1 MTTPFSLFADAVLAR
16 PEQIFLSLPAAAK
29 LDYAP
34 GGQQIAYGALA
45 QLVAAQSEAYR
56 QAGYGAGNVV
66 AISLDNRPDFFV
78 HFLALN
84 SLGVGILPLN
94 PDLRSEEVAY
104 QFTIAEPEL
113 LVALPAYHRV
123 GGEAGLTSDRVIGPA
138 DTVPPARQKAA
149 RFEAR
154 PEDPCAFLFTSGTT
168 GKPKCCVLSND
179 YFVRLAQW
187 YVGAGNGGKLL
198 TGEEVILTPLPMF
211 HMNALGC
218 SALGAIILQS
228 TLVPLDRFSAS
239 RWWATVAQSGATL
252 IHYLGVMPAILL
264 KLPETEHDRGHKVRI
279 AFGAGVDPLHQE
291 TFEHRFGIEL
301 TEAWAMTE
309 TGGGATTSTAG
320 GDRHLA
326 MRCIGYPHADMD
338 YRIVDDAGADAMEG
352 EPGELVVKAAGDDPR
367 RGFFTEYLKD
377 AVATE
382 EAWTGGWF
390 HTGDVVRRGED
401 GALYFVDRK
410 KNIVRRSGENIAV
423 VEVEGVLQNLED
435 IAGVA
440 VAPVPDELR
449 GEEVMALIVLAA
461 ESASASGADLARRIA
476 RASAERLAYHKVPG
490 YVAFVSS
497 LPTTAT
503 QKLQRG
509 EIKKMASA
517 MLSDPKTVDLRDF
530 KGELRRMDIEA
541 NRVA

>member
-1 MTTPFSLFADAVLAR
+1 MTTPFSLFAEAAHAR

-34 GGQQIAYGALA
+34 DGRQIAYGALA
-45 QLVAAQSEAYR
+45 QLVDAQREAYR

-113 LVALPAYHRV
+113 LVALPIYHRV
-123 GGEAGLTSDRVIGPA
+123 GIEAGLTADRLMGPLDA
-138 DTVPPARQKAA
+138 IPPARRRAE
-149 RFEAR
+149 RFEAT
-154 PEDPCAFLFTSGTT
+154 PDDPCAFLFTSGTT

-179 YFVRLAQW
+179 YFVRLARW
-187 YVGAGNGGKLL
+187 YVGAGNGGKLR

-239 RWWATVAQSGATL
+239 RWWATVAESGATL

-264 KLPETEHDRGHKVRI
+264 KLPATEHDRGHKVRI

-291 TFEHRFGIEL
+291 TFERRFGIEL

-338 YRIVDDAGADAMEG
+338 YRIVGEAGTDAEEG
-352 EPGELVVKAAGDDPR
+352 EPGELIVRAAGDDPR

-377 AVATE
+377 PDATA
-382 EAWTGGWF
+382 EAWAGGWF
-390 HTGDVVRRGED
+390 HTGDVVRRGDD

-423 VEVEGVLQNLED
+423 VEVEGVLQNLD
-435 IAGVA
+435 DVAGVA

-461 ESASASGADLARRIA
+461 DSTEVPGADLARRIA
-476 RASAERLAYHKVPG
+476 RASADRLAYHKVPG
-490 YVAFVSS
+490 YVAFVSG

-509 EIKKMASA
+509 EIKKLASA
-517 MLSDPKTVDLRDF
+517 IMTDAATIDLRDF
-530 KGELRRMDIEA
+530 KGELRRMEPDA
-541 NRVA
+541 KSVA